1 MPLSCRRSDHI
12 ATREVTEFSNLGW
25 TPIIVQVHD
34 TGPLAMTARDHLA
47 LELEDDLVRRY
58 GMLLPSS
65 ALVSILGYKSM
76 TAYQQAVARR
86 TLPVPVFEI
95 EKRRGRFALAKDV
108 ARWMS
113 EQRGRALL
121 PDGQADTATP

>member
-1 MPLSCRRSDHI
+1 M
-12 ATREVTEFSNLGW
+12 
-25 TPIIVQVHD
+25 TP
-34 TGPLAMTARDHLA
+34 RDDLA

-113 EQRGRALL
+113 QQRGRALL
-121 PDGQADTATP
+121 PDSQAGTATP